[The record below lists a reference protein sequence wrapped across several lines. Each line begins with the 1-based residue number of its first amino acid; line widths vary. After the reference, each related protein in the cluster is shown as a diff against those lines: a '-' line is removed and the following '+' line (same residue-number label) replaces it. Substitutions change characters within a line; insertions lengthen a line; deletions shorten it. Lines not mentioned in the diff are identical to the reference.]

1 MAPGVFCV
9 WSRADPEGDTAGS
22 NSDSDAGNE
31 AELFTDGITK
41 LKGVSRGVRFARGD
55 TQSVEAPYTHE
66 VPYVSMYEL
75 PDASYTEDDDFKEA
89 VAQCAFKETDSF
101 KPRLYEEI
109 ERQEA
114 EDFEGGETHLAV

>member
-31 AELFTDGITK
+31 AELFTDDIVK

-55 TQSVEAPYTHE
+55 TQSVEAPYTYE

-75 PDASYTEDDDFKEA
+75 PDASYTENDDFKEA

-109 ERQEA
+109 ECQEA
-114 EDFEGGETHLAV
+114 KNFEGGETHLAT